1 MYHLVFKGG
10 PQHDSKH
17 TLHEHETTS
26 GCVRFRTL
34 NDNTLFSIMEI
45 GIKPEQC
52 IARQTNRIER
62 VCSCLCVCVCVCVC
76 VSFYVCAHVWG
87 CVCVCVGGG
96 VCGGCV
102 CGGGCVMVLWF
113 CVCCGCGGGVCV
125 CGCVCVGVLCSCVCV
140 CVCVCVVP
148 VCV

>member
-62 VCSCLCVCVCVCVC
+62 VCPVYVCSVYVCPVCPVYVCPVYVCPVYVCPVYVCPVYACSGWSSSLYSMLCGDRGRLSAVRCATCSSPQQCLCVC
-76 VSFYVCAHVWG
+76 A
-87 CVCVCVGGG
+87 
-96 VCGGCV
+96 
-102 CGGGCVMVLWF
+102 
-113 CVCCGCGGGVCV
+113 
-125 CGCVCVGVLCSCVCV
+125 
-140 CVCVCVVP
+140 
-148 VCV
+148 

>member
-62 VCSCLCVCVCVCVC
+62 VCSCLCVCVCVCVS
-76 VSFYVCAHVWG
+76 VYVCSLVCVCCCVCLFCVCALLYVCLCVCVCSCVRVCVCE
-87 CVCVCVGGG
+87 CVCVCVR
-96 VCGGCV
+96 V
-102 CGGGCVMVLWF
+102 
-113 CVCCGCGGGVCV
+113 
-125 CGCVCVGVLCSCVCV
+125 CSCVCD
-140 CVCVCVVP
+140 C
-148 VCV
+148 

>member
-62 VCSCLCVCVCVCVC
+62 VCVRVCVCACVCVQACVCVCVCVR
-76 VSFYVCAHVWG
+76 
-87 CVCVCVGGG
+87 VCVH
-96 VCGGCV
+96 
-102 CGGGCVMVLWF
+102 
-113 CVCCGCGGGVCV
+113 VCV
-125 CGCVCVGVLCSCVCV
+125 YARMLACKQGREGEEKGSRSEERRVGKE
-140 CVCVCVVP
+140 
-148 VCV
+148 